1 MEPLKEAAIA
11 KAAKTAGNG
20 EKQPNEKNAAVGEAD
35 GNIKK
40 NPVFEAV
47 LKGNKDGIV
56 DVVKKELSKGTKP
69 GEILD
74 GLLIPAINEVGVL
87 FDKQKYS
94 CRSLFPVRIQWNR
107 R

>member
-20 EKQPNEKNAAVGEAD
+20 EKQPNEKNVAVGEAD

-56 DVVKKELSKGTKP
+56 DVVKKSFLKEQSQEKFLM
-69 GEILD
+69 
-74 GLLIPAINEVGVL
+74 V
-87 FDKQKYS
+87 
-94 CRSLFPVRIQWNR
+94 C
-107 R
+107 